1 MSDIRKHVL
10 VLGGGFAG
18 VQAAIKAAKPGTFKV
33 TLVSDRD
40 YLHLFPTSIWIPT
53 RTVGLD
59 KTRVPLAAVAKAH
72 RFDVVISA
80 VKHIDA
86 EHQSVTLARGELGYD
101 YLVVAL
107 GPGKAA
113 PQGSEHTYSLCEGPQ
128 AALDIRD
135 RLDELIATGSG
146 AIAIG
151 FGGNPKD
158 KSAVR
163 GGPAFE
169 FIFNV
174 HQRLRSAGLR
184 DRFTVNFFAP
194 MENPGSRMGVKAAA
208 MMPGQLAKAGIPMYA
223 GVPIKGFDKQGVM
236 LADGSRID
244 ADLVMFI
251 PGAVGHPVVRASGL
265 PVNDA
270 GFLIVDDHCLV
281 SGTTTVYA
289 AGDSAAIDGP
299 EWRAKQGH
307 IAEVMGRAA
316 AANIIATENGSDKR
330 EGYRHHVSIVCLLDT
345 GNGAMLVYRTTKR
358 ALVIPLPVVGHW
370 MKRAW
375 GTYARITKVY
385 RVPRLPGM

>member
-1 MSDIRKHVL
+1 MSESRKHVL

-18 VQAAIKAAKPGTFKV
+18 VQAAIEAAKAGGFRV

-53 RTVGLD
+53 RTVALD
-59 KTRVPLAAVAKAH
+59 KTRVPLAAVAKSH
-72 RFDVVISA
+72 RFDLVISA
-80 VKHIDA
+80 VEKIDA
-86 EHQSVTLARGELGYD
+86 ERQTVVLAQEELTYD

-107 GPGKAA
+107 GPGRAT
-113 PQGSEHTYSLCEGPQ
+113 PQGAEHIHSLCDGPQ

-135 RLDELIATGSG
+135 RLDALIAKGGGS
-146 AIAIG
+146 IAIG

-174 HQRLRSAGLR
+174 HHMLRRAGVR

-194 MENPGSRMGVKAAA
+194 MENPGNRMGEKAAA
-208 MMPGQLAKAGIPMYA
+208 MMPGRLAKAGIPMHT
-223 GVPIKGFDKQGVM
+223 GVPIEGFDEQGVK
-236 LADGSRID
+236 LANGTRID

-251 PGAVGHPVVRASGL
+251 PGAVGHPVVRTSGL

-270 GFLIVDDHCLV
+270 GFLVVDGGCLV
-281 SGTTTVYA
+281 SGTANVYA
-289 AGDSAAIDGP
+289 AGDSAALEGP

-307 IAEVMGRAA
+307 IAEVMGRVAA
-316 AANIIATENGSDKR
+316 HNIIAAEKGAEER
-330 EGYRHHVSIVCLLDT
+330 ESYVDHVTIVCLLDT
-345 GNGAMLVYRTTKR
+345 GNGGMMVYRTTKR
-358 ALVIPLPVVGHW
+358 SIVVPLPVVGHW
-370 MKRAW
+370 MKQAW
-375 GTYARITKVY
+375 GTYARVTKMR
-385 RVPRLPGM
+385 RVGRLPGM

>member
-1 MSDIRKHVL
+1 MSDLRKHVL

-18 VQAAIKAAKPGTFKV
+18 VQAAIEAAKPGHFKV

-40 YLHLFPTSIWIPT
+40 FLHLFPTSIWIPT

-59 KTRVPLAAVAKAH
+59 KTRVPLAAVAKSH
-72 RFDVVISA
+72 RFDLVISA
-80 VKHIDA
+80 VEKIDVERQTVVLA
-86 EHQSVTLARGELGYD
+86 EEELGYD

-107 GPGKAA
+107 GSGRAA
-113 PQGSEHTYSLCEGPQ
+113 PQGAEHIHSLCEGPQ

-135 RLDELIATGSG
+135 RLDALMAKGGGS
-146 AIAIG
+146 IAIG

-174 HQRLRSAGLR
+174 HHRLRRAGVR
-184 DRFTVNFFAP
+184 DKFALSFFAP
-194 MENPGSRMGVKAAA
+194 MENPGNRMGEKAAA
-208 MMPGQLAKAGIPMYA
+208 MMPGQLAKVGVPMHT
-223 GVPIKGFDKQGVM
+223 GVPIEGFDEEGVK
-236 LADGSRID
+236 LANGTRID

-270 GFLIVDDHCLV
+270 GFLVVDGGCLV
-281 SGTTTVYA
+281 SGTTNVYA
-289 AGDSAAIDGP
+289 AGDSAAMEGP

-307 IAEVMGRAA
+307 IAEVMGRVAA
-316 AANIIATENGSDKR
+316 HNIIVSEKGFDKR
-330 EGYRHHVSIVCLLDT
+330 ESYLHHVTIMCLLDT
-345 GNGAMLVYRTTKR
+345 GNGGMLVYRTAKR
-358 ALVIPLPVVGHW
+358 SLVIPLPVVGHW
-370 MKRAW
+370 MKQAW
-375 GTYARITKVY
+375 GAYARVTKAH
-385 RVPRLPGM
+385 RVARLPGM